1 MGTSDEKM
9 REAARLVL
17 DALESPAP
25 LCAWLKSDAFKE
37 GRVMDPHDCRSCP
50 TSQFLTWLLEK
61 HGYKS
66 AKAVVIYN
74 AIVIWV
80 GGEKQLL
87 TAPAWVWQFEDYLR
101 SVISRGN
108 DGLISPLAAL
118 EAMKLTPATH
128 RFAAKV

>member
-1 MGTSDEKM
+1 MGTSDEKV
-9 REAARLVL
+9 REVVKLVL
-17 DALESPAP
+17 DALGSPAP
-25 LCAWLKSDAFKE
+25 LCAWLKLDAFKE
-37 GRVMDPHDCRSCP
+37 GRVMDPRDCRSCP

-66 AKAVVIYN
+66 AKAVVIYD

-87 TAPAWVWQFEDYLR
+87 TAPTWVWQFEDYLR
-101 SVISRGN
+101 SIAPRSN
-108 DGLISPLAAL
+108 HGLISSLATL

-128 RFAAKV
+128 RFAAKE